1 MYRWMHSIQPI
12 NMFILGTICCRGGSK
27 GVPGKNTK
35 PLNGKP
41 LIAYTV
47 ETAKQSHLLND
58 IIIST
63 DSIEIANTAKQYGAN
78 VPFMRPDNLATDTA
92 SKWPVFIHA
101 LETYEKMNNVVV
113 DYLVDMDVTVPLKTS
128 ADIDG
133 AIQLA
138 LNDTN
143 VDVVI
148 TGYEPERNPYFNMME
163 ITADGYAEI
172 VKKATKPIVRRQDAP
187 IVYSLTP
194 AAYVVKKS
202 ALYEFEHWSKAKCKI
217 YPMLRERAVD
227 IDTNID
233 FKIVEFLMNNK

>member
-1 MYRWMHSIQPI
+1 
-12 NMFILGTICCRGGSK
+12 MFILGTICCRGGSK
-27 GVPGKNTK
+27 GVPGKNIK

-41 LIAYTV
+41 LIGYTV
-47 ETAKQSHLLND
+47 ETAKASSLLND
-58 IIIST
+58 VIIST
-63 DSIEIANTAKQYGAN
+63 DSIEIAHTAKRYGAN
-78 VPFMRPDNLATDTA
+78 VPFMRPDDLATDTA

-101 LETYEKMNNVVV
+101 LETYEKLNNLTV
-113 DYLVDMDVTVPLKTS
+113 DYLVDMDVTVPLKTA

-138 LNDTN
+138 LNDRN

-163 ITADGYAEI
+163 INAAGYAEI
-172 VKKATKPIVRRQDAP
+172 VKKGVKPIVRRQDAP
-187 IVYSLTP
+187 AVYSLTP

-217 YPMLRERAVD
+217 YPIPRERAVD
-227 IDTNID
+227 IDTDID
-233 FKIVEFLMNNK
+233 FKIVEFLMNNQ